1 MNERQLK
8 ALEVDDM
15 RSVLESLLLV
25 ATEPVETAVFA
36 EVLGIEREAA
46 KSALEDLS
54 MEYAELGR
62 GFQLRYVAG
71 GWRLYTHP
79 SHDETVRAFVKSW
92 DTRKLSAAALETLA
106 VIAYTQPATRDG
118 VRAVRGVNSDSAISS
133 LIDKGLVRELTHREG
148 VGASTF
154 GTTKAFL
161 ERFGLHDLGDLPPLE
176 DFAPDEQ
183 TRRLISERLGAKMAA
198 GTGSDGESGSDG
210 DEFAAGVVGEAS
222 SAAPGCGQPAEV
234 ATDVDGE
241 A

>member
-1 MNERQLK
+1 MDERQLK
-8 ALEVDDM
+8 ALETDDI
-15 RSVLESLLLV
+15 RSILESLLLV

-36 EVLGIEREAA
+36 EILGVERDVA

-54 MEYAELGR
+54 MEYSELGR

-79 SHDETVRAFVKSW
+79 SHDEAVRAFVKSW

-161 ERFGLHDLGDLPPLE
+161 ERFGLHDLNDLPPLE

-183 TRRLISERLGAKMAA
+183 TRKLISERLGAKMATTAA
-198 GTGSDGESGSDG
+198 GDGEE
-210 DEFAAGVVGEAS
+210 DEAAGGLAADATDAS
-222 SAAPGCGQPAEV
+222 PDADPDGAQSTKAM
-234 ATDVDGE
+234 TDVDGE

>member
-1 MNERQLK
+1 MDERQLR
-8 ALEVDDM
+8 ALETDDI

-25 ATEPVETAVFA
+25 ATEPVETATFA
-36 EVLGIEREAA
+36 EVLGVGRDVV

-54 MEYAELGR
+54 MEYSELGR

-79 SHDETVRAFVKSW
+79 SHDEAVRAFVKSW

-148 VGASTF
+148 AGASTF

-161 ERFGLHDLGDLPPLE
+161 ERFGLHDLNDLPPLE

-183 TRRLISERLGAKMAA
+183 TRKLISERLGAKMAA
-198 GTGSDGESGSDG
+198 GPRDGEDEDG
-210 DEFAAGVVGEAS
+210 GGDVAAEEADEVCFTGHGDAQSTQAV
-222 SAAPGCGQPAEV
+222 
-234 ATDVDGE
+234 TDLDGE

>member
-1 MNERQLK
+1 MGFEALK
-8 ALEVDDM
+8 ALETDDM

-36 EVLGIEREAA
+36 EMLGCGRDEAKA
-46 KSALEDLS
+46 ALEDLS
-54 MEYAELGR
+54 AEYAELGR

-79 SHDETVRAFVKSW
+79 SHDEVVRAFVKSW

-106 VIAYTQPATRDG
+106 VIAYPQPATRDG
-118 VRAVRGVNSDSAISS
+118 VRAVRGVSSDSAIAS

-148 VGASTF
+148 AGASTF

-161 ERFGLHDLGDLPPLE
+161 ERFGLHDLNDLPPLE

-183 TRRLISERLGAKMAA
+183 TRRLISERLGAKMSAQAA
-198 GTGSDGESGSDG
+198 DDAEDEGEDAGLEPAQDAPDTNG
-210 DEFAAGVVGEAS
+210 DDE
-222 SAAPGCGQPAEV
+222 
-234 ATDVDGE
+234 
-241 A
+241 

>member
-1 MNERQLK
+1 MEPLR
-8 ALEVDDM
+8 AFEEDDI

-25 ATEPVETAVFA
+25 ATEPVEDATFA
-36 EVLGIEREAA
+36 QVLECDAA
-46 KSALEDLS
+46 QVKAALEELAG
-54 MEYAELGR
+54 EYAELGR

-79 SHDETVRAFVKSW
+79 SHDAAVRSFVKSW

-106 VIAYTQPATRDG
+106 VIAYTQPATREG

-133 LIDKGLVRELTHREG
+133 LIDKGLVRELAHREG

-161 ERFGLHDLGDLPPLE
+161 ERFGLHDLNDLPPLE

-198 GTGSDGESGSDG
+198 PQQAEDGEGGPGEGPRGFDGDDMDG
-210 DEFAAGVVGEAS
+210 DE
-222 SAAPGCGQPAEV
+222 
-234 ATDVDGE
+234 
-241 A
+241 